1 MAQLKDYICP
11 NCGGALNFDS
21 KEQKMKCPYC
31 DSLFEMAQFEQE
43 ENTASTE
50 KSSVSTE
57 ESTDSMRADAVSENG
72 MFVYSCQYCGAE
84 ILGNETMGAS
94 TCPYCG
100 NQIVLKEKFSGD
112 LQPDYVIPFQLDK
125 KEAIRRLQSYLE
137 GKKLLPPVFK
147 DRHHIEEIKGVY
159 VPYWL
164 FDAQAEADMRYETMK
179 MTGSWR
185 RGDDRFEE
193 FSHFEVIRRG
203 KMDFANLP
211 ADASKRMPDDLMES
225 LEPYDMKAAV
235 DFQMAYLAGYVADRY
250 DVKAEECQER
260 IRQRITKSVQDAVE
274 DTVRD
279 FGTIKQRSEH
289 VEIEQTGVKYAL
301 FPVWLLNTIWNGET
315 YTFAMNG
322 QTGRF
327 LGNLPIDQKL
337 ARQMLLKKTL
347 LYGLL
352 LGIATFLFLMW

>member
-31 DSLFEMAQFEQE
+31 DSLFEMAQFEQME
-43 ENTASTE
+43 ESTA
-50 KSSVSTE
+50 STE
-57 ESTDSMRADAVSENG
+57 ESTDSMTEDAAASGDG
-72 MFVYSCQYCGAE
+72 MFVYSCKYCGAE
-84 ILGNETMGAS
+84 ILGNEAMGAS

-137 GKKLLPPVFK
+137 GKKLLPPIFK
-147 DRHHIEEIKGVY
+147 DRHHIEEIKGIY

-185 RGDDRFEE
+185 RGDERFEE
-193 FSHFEVIRRG
+193 FSHYEVIRRG
-203 KMDFANLP
+203 KMDFTNVP

-225 LEPYDMKAAV
+225 LEPYDMKAAT

-250 DVKAEECQER
+250 DVKAEDCQER
-260 IRQRITKSVQDAVE
+260 IRQRITKSVQDVVE
-274 DTVRD
+274 DTVQD
-279 FGTIKQRSEH
+279 FGTIEQRSEH

-301 FPVWLLNTIWNGET
+301 FPVWILNTTWNGET

-327 LGNLPIDQKL
+327 LGNLPIDPKL
-337 ARQMLLKKTL
+337 TRRMLLKKTL
-347 LYGLL
+347 LYGAL